1 LEHFVDPWETLR
13 ACQPLLTPTG
23 RVVASI
29 PNIRWL
35 NTSLRLLLRGEW
47 RYEETGMLDR
57 THLRFFTRSGIHTL
71 FADSGFEIVELY
83 PFNQHTATGRAA
95 AILRLFGHRFDD
107 LLAMHFAVAAVH
119 PLVFPTDGTWV
130 PGSRDIPTG
139 VQKLRCSA

>member
-1 LEHFVDPWETLR
+1 
-13 ACQPLLTPTG
+13 
-23 RVVASI
+23 
-29 PNIRWL
+29 
-35 NTSLRLLLRGEW
+35 
-47 RYEETGMLDR
+47 MLDR